1 MKAFLIDPKAQSI
14 TEVDYSGDYQDIYAL
29 IEADT
34 FDVVR
39 LYPTGDGA
47 FIDDEGLL
55 KEQEFFWAHRNYPG
69 LLAGRGLVLGVDEE
83 GESAAPA
90 VTLQHL
96 GNDITFTTLEHLKTM
111 AALRVI
117 AQMLR
122 EEEEA

>member
-55 KEQEFFWAHRNYPG
+55 KEQEFFWVHRNYPG
-69 LLAGRGLVLGVDEE
+69 PLAGRGLVLGVDEE

-90 VTLQHL
+90 VTLQQL
-96 GNDITFTTLEHLKTM
+96 AKDITFTTLEHLKTM